1 MFFEVKKSS
10 NKQFKSPLK
19 KVPFATFYP
28 LQKYLRG
35 TCFFQKRLFQVDST
49 MVKKIDLSRDKIDFG
64 TEKIVGLF
72 LNLNS

>member
-1 MFFEVKKSS
+1 MFFK
-10 NKQFKSPLK
+10 
-19 KVPFATFYP
+19 
-28 LQKYLRG
+28 
-35 TCFFQKRLFQVDST
+35 KRLFQVDST

>member
-1 MFFEVKKSS
+1 M
-10 NKQFKSPLK
+10 NPLE

-35 TCFFQKRLFQVDST
+35 ICFFQKRLFQVDST

-72 LNLNS
+72 LNFNS